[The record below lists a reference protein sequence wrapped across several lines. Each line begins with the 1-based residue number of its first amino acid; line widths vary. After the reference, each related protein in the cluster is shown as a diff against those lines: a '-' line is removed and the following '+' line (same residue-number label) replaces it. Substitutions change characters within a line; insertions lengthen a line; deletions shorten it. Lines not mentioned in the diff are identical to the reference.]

1 METNNYNI
9 GAQSISIALSALMT
23 KVYLWMTL
31 ALGITALSA
40 MVVAGNLSWVE
51 AIFGNDVL
59 FWGIGI
65 AQFAIVITLS
75 SAINS
80 LSLLIAGLL
89 FGLYA
94 LLNGVILSS
103 IFLVFK
109 MDVIT
114 QAFVA
119 TAGTFGAMSLIGTF
133 IKKDLSAIGRFC
145 FMALIGLIV
154 ATIVNIFWANDTLYW
169 AITYLGVLI
178 FCGLTAYDTQKI
190 RTMMIES
197 STSEN
202 YEVGMKLALL
212 GSLTL
217 YLDFVNMFLYL
228 LRIFGRRSK

>member
-1 METNNYNI
+1 MDPNASELSVKS
-9 GAQSISIALSALMT
+9 QSLALSTLMT

-40 MVVAGNLSWVE
+40 MFVASNLSWLE

-59 FWGIGI
+59 LWGIFI
-65 AQFAIVITLS
+65 AQIAIVITLDS
-75 SAINS
+75 RIDR
-80 LSLLIAGLL
+80 LSFLIAGLL

-94 LLNGVILSS
+94 LLNGVILSC
-103 IFLVFK
+103 IFLVFD

-119 TAGTFGAMSLIGTF
+119 TTGTFGAMSLIGTF

-154 ATIVNIFWANDTLYW
+154 ATIVNIFWTNDTLYW

-212 GSLTL
+212 GSLAL
-217 YLDFVNMFLYL
+217 YLDFVNMFLFLVSL
-228 LRIFGRRSK
+228 LRGRD

>member
-1 METNNYNI
+1 METNNNI
-9 GAQSISIALSALMT
+9 GAQSVGMALSALMT

-31 ALGITALSA
+31 ALGSTALSA
-40 MVVAGNLSWVE
+40 MYVASNLSLVE
-51 AIFGNDVL
+51 AFFGNKVL
-59 FWGIGI
+59 FWGIII
-65 AQFAIVITLS
+65 AQLAIVFALS
-75 SAINS
+75 SIIDR
-80 LSLLIAGLL
+80 LSLLIAGCL

-103 IFLVFK
+103 IFLVFE

-190 RTMMIES
+190 RKMMIES

-212 GSLTL
+212 GSLDL
-217 YLDFVNMFLYL
+217 YLDFINMFLYL
-228 LRIFGRRSK
+228 LRIFGRRSN

>member
-1 METNNYNI
+1 MNPNASEI
-9 GAQSISIALSALMT
+9 SVKSQSLALSALMT

-40 MVVAGNLSWVE
+40 MFVASNLSWVE

-59 FWGIGI
+59 LWGILI
-65 AQFAIVITLS
+65 AQIAIVITLDS
-75 SAINS
+75 RIDR
-80 LSLLIAGLL
+80 LSFLIAGLL

-94 LLNGVILSS
+94 LLNGVILSC
-103 IFLVFK
+103 IFLVFD

-119 TAGTFGAMSLIGTF
+119 TTGTFGAMSLIGTF

-154 ATIVNIFWANDTLYW
+154 ATIVNIFWTNDTLYW
-169 AITYLGVLI
+169 ALTYLGVLI

-197 STSEN
+197 STAEN

-228 LRIFGRRSK
+228 VRLFGRRR

>member
-40 MVVAGNLSWVE
+40 MFVAGNLSLVE
-51 AIFGNDVL
+51 AIFGNKVL
-59 FWGIGI
+59 FWGIII
-65 AQFAIVITLS
+65 AQIAIVFTLS
-75 SAINS
+75 SIIDR
-80 LSLLIAGLL
+80 LSFLSAGLL

-103 IFLVFK
+103 IFLVFD
-109 MDVIT
+109 MNVIT

-154 ATIVNIFWANDTLYW
+154 ATIVNIFWTNDTLYW

-228 LRIFGRRSK
+228 LRIFDRD

>member
-1 METNNYNI
+1 MNPNASEI
-9 GAQSISIALSALMT
+9 SVKSQSLALSTLMT

-40 MVVAGNLSWVE
+40 MFVASNLSLVE
-51 AIFGNDVL
+51 AIFGNKFL
-59 FWGIGI
+59 LWGIII
-65 AQFAIVITLS
+65 AQFAIVFSLS
-75 SAINS
+75 SRIDR
-80 LSLLIAGLL
+80 LSFLIAGLL

-103 IFLVFK
+103 IFLVFD

-119 TAGTFGAMSLIGTF
+119 TTGTFGAMSLIGTF

-154 ATIVNIFWANDTLYW
+154 ATIVNIFWTNDTLYW

-190 RTMMIES
+190 RGMMIECS
-197 STSEN
+197 APGH

-212 GSLTL
+212 GSLAL
-217 YLDFVNMFLYL
+217 YLDFVNMFVYL
-228 LRIFGRRSK
+228 VRLFGRRR

>member
-1 METNNYNI
+1 MNPNASEI
-9 GAQSISIALSALMT
+9 SVKSQSLALSTLMT

-40 MVVAGNLSWVE
+40 MFVASNLSWVE

-59 FWGIGI
+59 LWGILI
-65 AQFAIVITLS
+65 AQIAIVITLDS
-75 SAINS
+75 RIDR
-80 LSLLIAGLL
+80 LSFLIAGLL

-94 LLNGVILSS
+94 LLNGVILSC

-119 TAGTFGAMSLIGTF
+119 TTGTFGAMSLIGTF

-154 ATIVNIFWANDTLYW
+154 ATIVNIFWTNDTLYW

-190 RTMMIES
+190 RGMMIECS
-197 STSEN
+197 APDH

-212 GSLTL
+212 GSLAL
-217 YLDFVNMFLYL
+217 YLDFVNIFLYL
-228 LRIFGRRSK
+228 VRLFGRRR

>member
-1 METNNYNI
+1 MNPNASEI
-9 GAQSISIALSALMT
+9 SVKSQSLALSALMT

-40 MVVAGNLSWVE
+40 MFVAGNLSLVE

-59 FWGIGI
+59 LWGILI
-65 AQFAIVITLS
+65 AQIAIVITLDS
-75 SAINS
+75 RIDR
-80 LSLLIAGLL
+80 LSFLIAGLL

-94 LLNGVILSS
+94 LLNGVILSC

-119 TAGTFGAMSLIGTF
+119 TTGTFGAMSLIGTF

-154 ATIVNIFWANDTLYW
+154 ATIVNIFWTNDTLYW

-190 RTMMIES
+190 RRMMIEC
-197 STSEN
+197 STPDH

-212 GSLTL
+212 GSLAL

-228 LRIFGRRSK
+228 VRLFGRRR

>member
-9 GAQSISIALSALMT
+9 GAQSVSMALSALMT

-40 MVVAGNLSWVE
+40 MFVASNLSLVE
-51 AIFGNDVL
+51 AIFGNKVL
-59 FWGIGI
+59 FWGIII
-65 AQFAIVITLS
+65 AIFAIVITLS

-103 IFLVFK
+103 IFLVFE

-154 ATIVNIFWANDTLYW
+154 ATIVNIFWTNDTLYW
-169 AITYLGVLI
+169 IITYAGVLI

-190 RTMMIES
+190 RTMMIER

-228 LRIFGRRSK
+228 ARLFGRRR

>member
-1 METNNYNI
+1 MNPNASEI
-9 GAQSISIALSALMT
+9 SVKSQSLALSTLMT

-40 MVVAGNLSWVE
+40 MIVAGNLSWVE

-59 FWGIGI
+59 LWGIFI
-65 AQFAIVITLS
+65 AQIAIVITLDS
-75 SAINS
+75 RIDR
-80 LSLLIAGLL
+80 LSFLIAGLL

-94 LLNGVILSS
+94 LLNGVILSC
-103 IFLVFK
+103 IFLVFD

-119 TAGTFGAMSLIGTF
+119 TTGTFAAMSLIGTF

-154 ATIVNIFWANDTLYW
+154 ATIVNIFWTNDTLYW

-190 RTMMIES
+190 RGMMIECS
-197 STSEN
+197 APGH

-228 LRIFGRRSK
+228 ARLFGRRR

>member
-1 METNNYNI
+1 MNPNASEI
-9 GAQSISIALSALMT
+9 SVKSQSLALSTLMT

-40 MVVAGNLSWVE
+40 MFVASNLSWVE

-59 FWGIGI
+59 LWGILI
-65 AQFAIVITLS
+65 AQIAIVITLDS
-75 SAINS
+75 RIDR
-80 LSLLIAGLL
+80 LSFLIAGLL

-94 LLNGVILSS
+94 LLNGVILSC
-103 IFLVFK
+103 IFLVFD

-119 TAGTFGAMSLIGTF
+119 TTGTFAAMSLIGTF

-154 ATIVNIFWANDTLYW
+154 ATIVNMFWTNDTLYW

-190 RTMMIES
+190 RGMMIECS
-197 STSEN
+197 APGH

-217 YLDFVNMFLYL
+217 YLDFVNMFVYL
-228 LRIFGRRSK
+228 ARLFGRRR

>member
-1 METNNYNI
+1 MNPNASEI
-9 GAQSISIALSALMT
+9 SVKSQSLALSTLMT

-40 MVVAGNLSWVE
+40 MFVASNLSLVE
-51 AIFGNDVL
+51 AIFGNKFL
-59 FWGIGI
+59 LWGIII
-65 AQFAIVITLS
+65 AQFAIVFSLS
-75 SAINS
+75 SRIDR
-80 LSLLIAGLL
+80 LSFLIAGLL

-103 IFLVFK
+103 IFLVFD
-109 MDVIT
+109 MNVIT

-154 ATIVNIFWANDTLYW
+154 ATIVNIFWTNDTLYW

-190 RTMMIES
+190 RGMMIECS
-197 STSEN
+197 APGH

-217 YLDFVNMFLYL
+217 YLDFVNMFVYL
-228 LRIFGRRSK
+228 ARLFGRRR

>member
-1 METNNYNI
+1 MFSNASE
-9 GAQSISIALSALMT
+9 ISVKSQGIALSSLMT

-40 MVVAGNLSWVE
+40 MFVAGNLSLVE
-51 AIFGNDVL
+51 AIFGNKVL
-59 FWGIGI
+59 FWGIII
-65 AQFAIVITLS
+65 AQIAIVFTLS
-75 SAINS
+75 SIIG
-80 LSLLIAGLL
+80 LSFLSAGLL

-103 IFLVFK
+103 IFLVFD
-109 MDVIT
+109 MNVIT

-154 ATIVNIFWANDTLYW
+154 ATIVNIFWTNETLYW

-197 STSEN
+197 SSAEN

-228 LRIFGRRSK
+228 LRIFDRD

>member
-1 METNNYNI
+1 MNPNASEI
-9 GAQSISIALSALMT
+9 SVKSQSLALSTLMT

-40 MVVAGNLSWVE
+40 MLVASNLSWVE

-59 FWGIGI
+59 LWGILI
-65 AQFAIVITLS
+65 AQIAIVITLDS
-75 SAINS
+75 IINR
-80 LSLLIAGLL
+80 LSFLIAGLL

-94 LLNGVILSS
+94 LLNGVILSC

-119 TAGTFGAMSLIGTF
+119 TTGTFGAMSLIGTF

-145 FMALIGLIV
+145 FMALLGLIV
-154 ATIVNIFWANDTLYW
+154 ATIVNIFWTNETLYW

-228 LRIFGRRSK
+228 VSFLRGRD

>member
-1 METNNYNI
+1 MNPNASEI
-9 GAQSISIALSALMT
+9 SVKSQSLALSTLMT

-40 MVVAGNLSWVE
+40 MFVASNLSWVE

-59 FWGIGI
+59 LWGILI
-65 AQFAIVITLS
+65 AQIAIVITLDS
-75 SAINS
+75 RIDR
-80 LSLLIAGLL
+80 LSFLIAGLL

-94 LLNGVILSS
+94 LLNGVILSC
-103 IFLVFK
+103 IFLVFD

-119 TAGTFGAMSLIGTF
+119 TTGTFAAMSLIGTF

-154 ATIVNIFWANDTLYW
+154 ATIVNIFWTNDTLYW

-190 RTMMIES
+190 RGMMIECS
-197 STSEN
+197 APGH

-212 GSLTL
+212 GSLAL

-228 LRIFGRRSK
+228 VRLFGRRR

>member
-9 GAQSISIALSALMT
+9 GAQSVGIALSALMT

-51 AIFGNDVL
+51 AIFGNKVL
-59 FWGIGI
+59 FWGIII
-65 AQFAIVITLS
+65 AQLAIVFTLS
-75 SAINS
+75 SIIDR
-80 LSLLIAGLL
+80 LSLLIAGWL

-103 IFLVFK
+103 IFLVFE

-190 RTMMIES
+190 RTMMIER

-228 LRIFGRRSK
+228 LRIFGRRSN

>member
-1 METNNYNI
+1 MNPNASE
-9 GAQSISIALSALMT
+9 ISVKSQGIALSALMT

-40 MVVAGNLSWVE
+40 MFVAGNLSWVE

-59 FWGIGI
+59 LWGILI
-65 AQFAIVITLS
+65 AQFAIVFTLS
-75 SAINS
+75 SRIDR
-80 LSLLIAGLL
+80 LSFLIAGLL

-94 LLNGVILSS
+94 LLNGVILSC
-103 IFLVFK
+103 IFLVFD
-109 MDVIT
+109 MNVIT

-119 TAGTFGAMSLIGTF
+119 TTGTFGAMSLIGTF

-190 RTMMIES
+190 RGMMIECS
-197 STSEN
+197 APGH

-228 LRIFGRRSK
+228 VRLFGRR

>member
-1 METNNYNI
+1 
-9 GAQSISIALSALMT
+9 
-23 KVYLWMTL
+23 MTL

-40 MVVAGNLSWVE
+40 MFVASNLSWVE

-59 FWGIGI
+59 LWGIFI
-65 AQFAIVITLS
+65 AQIAIVITLDS
-75 SAINS
+75 RIDR
-80 LSLLIAGLL
+80 LSFLIAGLL

-94 LLNGVILSS
+94 LLNGVILSC
-103 IFLVFK
+103 IFLAFH
-109 MDVIT
+109 MNVIT

-119 TAGTFGAMSLIGTF
+119 TTGTFGAMSLIGTF

-154 ATIVNIFWANDTLYW
+154 ATIVNIFWTNDTLYW

-197 STSEN
+197 STAEN

-212 GSLTL
+212 GSLNL

-228 LRIFGRRSK
+228 IRLFGRRR

>member
-1 METNNYNI
+1 MNPNASELSVKS
-9 GAQSISIALSALMT
+9 QSLALSALMT

-40 MVVAGNLSWVE
+40 MFVASNLSWVE
-51 AIFGNDVL
+51 AIFGNKFL
-59 FWGIGI
+59 LWGIII
-65 AQFAIVITLS
+65 AQFAIVFSLS
-75 SAINS
+75 SRIDR
-80 LSLLIAGLL
+80 LSFLIAGLL

-94 LLNGVILSS
+94 LLNGVILSC

-119 TAGTFGAMSLIGTF
+119 TTGTFGAMSLIGTF

-154 ATIVNIFWANDTLYW
+154 ATIVNIFWTNDTLYW

-190 RTMMIES
+190 RGMMIECS
-197 STSEN
+197 VPDH

-212 GSLTL
+212 GSLAL

-228 LRIFGRRSK
+228 ARLFGRRR

>member
-1 METNNYNI
+1 METNNDNI

-40 MVVAGNLSWVE
+40 MFVAGNLSLVE
-51 AIFGNDVL
+51 AIFGNKVL
-59 FWGIGI
+59 FWGIII

-80 LSLLIAGLL
+80 LSFLIAGLL
-89 FGLYA
+89 FGLFA

-103 IFLVFK
+103 IFLVFE

-145 FMALIGLIV
+145 FMALIGSIV

-169 AITYLGVLI
+169 AITYLNVLI

-190 RTMMIES
+190 RKMMIES
-197 STSEN
+197 STSEK

-212 GSLTL
+212 GSLDL

>member
-1 METNNYNI
+1 MNPNASEI
-9 GAQSISIALSALMT
+9 SVKSQSLALSTLMT

-40 MVVAGNLSWVE
+40 MFVASNLSWVE

-59 FWGIGI
+59 LWGILI
-65 AQFAIVITLS
+65 VQIAIVITLDS
-75 SAINS
+75 RIDR
-80 LSLLIAGLL
+80 LSFLIAGLL

-103 IFLVFK
+103 IFLVFD
-109 MDVIT
+109 MNVIT

-154 ATIVNIFWANDTLYW
+154 ATIVNIFWTNETLYW

-228 LRIFGRRSK
+228 LRIFDRD

>member
-1 METNNYNI
+1 MNPNASEI
-9 GAQSISIALSALMT
+9 SVKSQSLALSTLMT

-31 ALGITALSA
+31 ALSITALSA
-40 MVVAGNLSWVE
+40 MFVASNLSWVE
-51 AIFGNDVL
+51 AIFGNKFL
-59 FWGIGI
+59 LWGIII
-65 AQFAIVITLS
+65 AQFAIVFSLS
-75 SAINS
+75 SRIDR
-80 LSLLIAGLL
+80 LSFLIAGLL

-103 IFLVFK
+103 IFLVFD

-119 TAGTFGAMSLIGTF
+119 TTGTFGAMSLIGTF

-154 ATIVNIFWANDTLYW
+154 ATIVNIFWTNDTLYW

-190 RTMMIES
+190 RGMMIES

-212 GSLTL
+212 GSLAL
-217 YLDFVNMFLYL
+217 YLDFVNMFLFLVSL
-228 LRIFGRRSK
+228 LRGRD